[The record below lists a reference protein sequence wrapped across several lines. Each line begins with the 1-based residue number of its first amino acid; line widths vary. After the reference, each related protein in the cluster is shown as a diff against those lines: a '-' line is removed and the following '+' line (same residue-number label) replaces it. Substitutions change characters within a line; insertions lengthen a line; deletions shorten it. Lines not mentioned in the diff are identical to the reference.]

1 MKCAPKQRSFP
12 NQFTIEDVTMK
23 ISLFASIRIENRTW
37 LFSTEQMPNEIGA
50 KNPIKLI
57 NFISKNLF
65 LYHHLFGKICLVR
78 GRYAVSKHTLTLSS
92 TKTHCFQFCF
102 MPCFTSSSLF
112 SRCICHWHPMRAHTI
127 KCMCDENNWRYVSV
141 KISLALALPS
151 IFVWSTCVVQVSL
164 DIPTQVTAYSFAH
177 AIDISLFSKRQVN
190 TWILADGVLSVFW

>member
-1 MKCAPKQRSFP
+1 MWKLCKHF
-12 NQFTIEDVTMK
+12 DHK
-23 ISLFASIRIENRTW
+23 ISTFPCNWSTNQNSIIFRKTIDDWKAN
-37 LFSTEQMPNEIGA
+37 
-50 KNPIKLI
+50 KLI
-57 NFISKNLF
+57 IKVINYFLKKLN